1 MMKLTPEPSP
11 IATTAQQPDHETSI
25 EARRNELF
33 TLLVALNANTG
44 ERAPEVRDKLE
55 ARLSKLSFDRC
66 LAEPVRE
73 FPLESGQA

>member
-1 MMKLTPEPSP
+1 MEALRSATSYFDRE
-11 IATTAQQPDHETSI
+11 IAAL

-44 ERAPEVRDKLE
+44 ERTPEVRDKLE

-73 FPLESGQA
+73 PPPESGQS